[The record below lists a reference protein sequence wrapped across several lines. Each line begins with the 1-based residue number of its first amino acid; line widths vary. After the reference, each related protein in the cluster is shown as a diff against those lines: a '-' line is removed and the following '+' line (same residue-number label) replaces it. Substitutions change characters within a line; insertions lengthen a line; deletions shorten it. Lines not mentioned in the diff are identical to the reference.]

1 MRLFPPHARLVHNPL
16 MRRMGHRG
24 AMGHAPENTIAS
36 FQKALDLGCDEVETD
51 VWLTEGGFVI
61 SHDRPTGGG
70 GLSLDAVLDFCRGR
84 MGVNVELKCDPDEV
98 QAARTGDQVAR
109 HLAARAD
116 PDLSVSTFWWP
127 ALVAARAAAPGVRR
141 AFLFN
146 DAPDRAALLRSAA
159 SLDLFALHPNRGYLT
174 AALVADAHAAGLKVH
189 PWTVNEPD
197 EIARFA
203 AFGVD
208 GMMSD
213 YPERIPRC

>member
-1 MRLFPPHARLVHNPL
+1 
-16 MRRMGHRG
+16 MGHRG

-36 FQKALDLGCDEVETD
+36 FQKAIDLGCDEVETD
-51 VWLTEGGFVI
+51 VWLSADGFVI
-61 SHDRPTGGG
+61 SHDRPTAGA

-84 MGVNVELKCDPDEV
+84 LGVNVELKCDRDEA

-116 PDLSVSTFWWP
+116 PDVSVSTFWWP

-146 DAPDRAALLRSAA
+146 DAPDRAALLASAA
-159 SLDLFALHPNRGYLT
+159 SLELFALHPNRGFVT
-174 AALVADAHAAGLKVH
+174 AELVAAAHAAGLKVH
-189 PWTVNEPD
+189 PWTVNDPA
-197 EIARFA
+197 EIAAFA
-203 AFGVD
+203 TLGVD

-213 YPERIPRC
+213 YPERIPKP